1 MLSLNLFIVVIVVIV
16 AALAHLLSREHF
28 SITHD
33 QQQQKNLSHTKLKY
47 AFSWS
52 KCSSFEF
59 IELINYELFI
69 EIISCEC
76 GIYELIAKSL
86 GLMFLFVIHI
96 LIFLALT
103 FLWMLIKLFLYCR
116 RAARECCADENEPSQ
131 KYDNKQITHI
141 NFSMFTVSVLSLAP
155 SFSQWPYNSFG
166 CWFLALSL
174 FVSLD
179 DGCVST

>member
-1 MLSLNLFIVVIVVIV
+1 MSLNLFIVVIVVIV
-16 AALAHLLSREHF
+16 AALAHLLLRGNF

-33 QQQQKNLSHTKLKY
+33 QQQLENLSHTKLKY

-96 LIFLALT
+96 HILIFLALT

-116 RAARECCADENEPSQ
+116 RAAGNVVPMKMNPVKSMTTSRLHTSTFRCSRCP
-131 KYDNKQITHI
+131 
-141 NFSMFTVSVLSLAP
+141 FSLSL
-155 SFSQWPYNSFG
+155 SLRV
-166 CWFLALSL
+166 FLSGRTIRSVVD
-174 FVSLD
+174 F
-179 DGCVST
+179 